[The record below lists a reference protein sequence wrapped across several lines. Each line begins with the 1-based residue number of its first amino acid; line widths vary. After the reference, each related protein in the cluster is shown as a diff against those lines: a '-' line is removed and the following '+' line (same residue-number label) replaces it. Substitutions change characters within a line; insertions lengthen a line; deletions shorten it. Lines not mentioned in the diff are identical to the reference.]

1 MRLRRVFVVAALL
14 AAVTLPVA
22 ASARRLGGARTELA
36 AARLS
41 LERVAG
47 TSQRIAELGARQQRI
62 ADRKRPEQDVIAR
75 VNAVLTEAGIP
86 LGRFGGLRPES
97 DAALVVGSRASP
109 GIGQGAVAYRRQSV
123 RITLNRLAI
132 PELGAFVSEW
142 AASRQPWTPT
152 QIELS
157 HVRGTAN
164 PGRYNASLVITAT
177 YVAEP

>member
-1 MRLRRVFVVAALL
+1 MTLRPVFVVAALL
-14 AAVTLPVA
+14 AAVGLPLA
-22 ASARRLGGARTELA
+22 ASGRRLSWARTELA
-36 AARLS
+36 AARVS
-41 LERVAG
+41 MERIG
-47 TSQRIAELGARQQRI
+47 SESQRIVDLRAKQQRI

-86 LGRFGGLRPES
+86 LDRFGGLRPES

-123 RITLNRLAI
+123 RITLHRLTI

-164 PGRYNASLVITAT
+164 PGRYNASLVISAT